1 MKIKLLLIGELE
13 VAQENPLANA
23 VAKLNAFREAVQ
35 PAVEYGLTLYQAT
48 TAALAEFDG
57 ALWVLAK
64 PRGAGP

>member
-35 PAVEYGLTLYQAT
+35 PAVEYGFTLYQAT
-48 TAALAEFDG
+48 PADLAEFDG

-64 PRGAGP
+64 PRVAGP